1 MDTNQ
6 SSKIYIGPDI
16 PGTMLQRY
24 TVFRGEWHE
33 SVKALS
39 AQLPAVKRLIVGVEE
54 MAEREQKLADKTS
67 VEAHSFAEVINHI
80 KGVIKS

>member
-1 MDTNQ
+1 
-6 SSKIYIGPDI
+6 
-16 PGTMLQRY
+16 MLQRY
-24 TVFRGEWHE
+24 TVLRGEWHE

-39 AQLPAVKRLIVGVEE
+39 AQLPAVNRLIVGVEE

>member
-1 MDTNQ
+1 MATNQ
-6 SSKIYIGPDI
+6 TAKIYIGPDV
-16 PGTMLQRY
+16 PGTLLQRY
-24 TVFRGEWHE
+24 TVFRGDFHE
-33 SVKALS
+33 SVERLCV
-39 AQLPAVKRLIVGVEE
+39 QFPAIKRLIVGVEE